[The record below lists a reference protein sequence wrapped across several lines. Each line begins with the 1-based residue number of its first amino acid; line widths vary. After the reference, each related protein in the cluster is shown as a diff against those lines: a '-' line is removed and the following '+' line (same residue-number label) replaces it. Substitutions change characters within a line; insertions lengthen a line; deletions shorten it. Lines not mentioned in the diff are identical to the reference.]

1 VSYQDSFRHQAKWSL
16 ARHAVNAGALAIA
29 LPFYLHRLGAIEYGS
44 WAIAVSLASYVQ
56 VADFGFGIALT
67 HHIGQA
73 HVGGDSD
80 AVLRRFVAGLVPAAL
95 AGLLLCLLVALFAVP
110 PLIALARVGPANTTQ
125 AIWATRV
132 ALVGGLLRLLATL
145 PQGALSG
152 MGELAL
158 AARLEIIATILGT
171 ALMML
176 VAALGFGLPGLVYA
190 GLLAP
195 GTVLTGALA
204 AALRRMPR
212 PSLRS
217 LSGLG
222 AEVRRLLRS
231 GAEVQITSL
240 AALALHPVSRLL
252 VSRFGGASE
261 LVALDFSERAILA
274 VRGAVVAAL
283 APAIP
288 AAARSGPSLAEV
300 ARERLRRLNRALAP
314 LASVV
319 ALTLVLLWPILL
331 GFWVGHASS
340 MDFPFAV
347 FTFRIYAVTYLLN
360 LFTIFP
366 FYTMQG
372 GGYTRGPMVCQLLA
386 ALAAVTGGWFLGG
399 SYGGRGVVVGLAI
412 GVVLASS
419 LVFFVYQSWIRR
431 ALARAAPGELSSV

>member
-1 VSYQDSFRHQAKWSL
+1 
-16 ARHAVNAGALAIA
+16 VNAGALAIA
-29 LPFYLHRLGAIEYGS
+29 LPFYLHRLGAIEYGI

-73 HVGGDSD
+73 HVSGDGD

-95 AGLLLCLLVALFAVP
+95 AGLLLSLLVAVFAVP

-132 ALVGGLLRLLATL
+132 ALVAGLLRLLATL

-158 AARLEIIATILGT
+158 AARLEIIATLLGT
-171 ALMML
+171 ALMMM
-176 VAALGFGLPGLVYA
+176 VAALGFGLRGLVYA
-190 GLLAP
+190 GLLSPCA
-195 GTVLTGALA
+195 LLAGALL
-204 AALRRMPR
+204 AALGRMPR

-217 LSGLG
+217 LKGLG
-222 AEVRRLLRS
+222 VEVLRLLRS

-274 VRGAVVAAL
+274 VRGAVVAVL

-288 AAARSGPSLAEV
+288 AAARSGPSLARV
-300 ARERLRRLNRALAP
+300 AGERLRQLNRVLAP
-314 LASVV
+314 AAGVV
-319 ALTLVLLWPILL
+319 ALSLFLLWPILL
-331 GFWVGHASS
+331 GVWVGHDGS

-347 FTFRIYAVTYLLN
+347 FTFRTYTVIYLLN

-372 GGYTRGPMVCQLLA
+372 GGYTRGPMVCQLVA
-386 ALAAVTGGWFLGG
+386 ALAAVVGGWFLGG

-412 GVVLASS
+412 GVVLASA
-419 LVFFVYQSWIRR
+419 LVFFVYRSWMRR
-431 ALARAAPGELSSV
+431 VLARAAAGELSNA

>member
-1 VSYQDSFRHQAKWSL
+1 M
-16 ARHAVNAGALAIA
+16 NAGALAIA
-29 LPFYLHRLGAIEYGS
+29 LPFYLHRLGTIEYGI

-67 HHIGQA
+67 HHIGQV
-73 HVGGDSD
+73 HVGGDGD

-95 AGLLLCLLVALFAVP
+95 AGLLLGLLGALFAVP
-110 PLIALARVGPANTTQ
+110 PLITLAQVGPDNIPA

-132 ALVGGLLRLLATL
+132 ALIGGLLRLLATL

-171 ALMML
+171 GLMMML
-176 VAALGFGLPGLVYA
+176 AALGFGLRGLVYA
-190 GLLAP
+190 GLLSP
-195 GTVLTGALA
+195 GTLLTSALA

-217 LSGLG
+217 LGGLG
-222 AEVRRLLRS
+222 VDVRRLLRS

-240 AALALHPVSRLL
+240 AALALHPVSRLF

-274 VRGAVVAAL
+274 VRGVVVAAL

-288 AAARSGPSLAEV
+288 AAARSGPSLARV
-300 ARERLRRLNRALAP
+300 ARERLRRLHRVLAP
-314 LASVV
+314 VAGVV
-319 ALTLVLLWPILL
+319 ALALFLLWPTLL
-331 GFWVGHASS
+331 GLWVGHAATL
-340 MDFPFAV
+340 DFPFAV
-347 FTFRIYAVTYLLN
+347 FTFRTYAAIYLLN

-386 ALAAVTGGWFLGG
+386 ALAAVLGGWFLGG
-399 SYGGRGVVVGLAI
+399 RYGGRGVVVGLAI
-412 GVVLASS
+412 GVILASA
-419 LVFFVYQSWIRR
+419 LVLFVYRSWIRR
-431 ALARAAPGELSSV
+431 VLARAAPGELSNV